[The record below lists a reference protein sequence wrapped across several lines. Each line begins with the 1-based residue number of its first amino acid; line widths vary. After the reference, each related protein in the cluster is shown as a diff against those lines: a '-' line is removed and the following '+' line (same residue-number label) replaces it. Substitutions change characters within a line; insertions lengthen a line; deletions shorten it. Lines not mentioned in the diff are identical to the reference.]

1 MIQSIQMLRF
11 AAAMWVAVYHAQLW
25 GWFPHAPSWLQ
36 AIAAGGYAGVDIFFV
51 ISGVIM
57 ALGTA
62 RSAHGI
68 RAASQFA
75 LTRFGR
81 IYTGWWPVMG
91 ISLLALVAIG
101 SLPAD
106 VNLLSSALL
115 YPSNFS
121 LHISNMIW
129 TLVYELYF
137 YLLVAASLL
146 LAPPWRQRA
155 MAALAGGIAVMVL
168 HFWVTGRYAPG
179 AFDRATLLLW
189 FYAAPLVLEFFA
201 GYFLYLLVQRFPRQ
215 HWGWWLLAAAVLAG
229 MAAYVAWFHSPH
241 APGMSGFFH
250 WPERALWAGSAAVAL
265 VGAALLAS
273 VPRSPGLQSLQ
284 HGLGRLGD
292 YSFAIYLLHPLVFVL
307 AGRALQALGWQAL
320 PRAGAAVAVLLL
332 LVAFAALY
340 HHSIERPLYQA
351 CRRQIA
357 RWLGPSA

>member
-25 GWFPHAPSWLQ
+25 GWFPHAPSWFQ

-101 SLPAD
+101 NLPAD

-121 LHISNMIW
+121 LHISNVIW

-168 HFWVTGRYAPG
+168 HFWVTGRYAPD

-215 HWGWWLLAAAVLAG
+215 HWGWWLVAAAVLAG
-229 MAAYVAWFHSPH
+229 MAAYVAWFHSSH

-265 VGAALLAS
+265 VGAALLAP

-292 YSFAIYLLHPLVFVL
+292 YSFAIYLLHPLVLLL

-357 RWLGPSA
+357 RWLGSSA